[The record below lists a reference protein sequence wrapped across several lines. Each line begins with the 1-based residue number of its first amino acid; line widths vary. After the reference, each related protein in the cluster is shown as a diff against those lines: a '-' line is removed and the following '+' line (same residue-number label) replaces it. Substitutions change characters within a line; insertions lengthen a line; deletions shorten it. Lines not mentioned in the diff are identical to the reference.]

1 MTAAIPIRWSA
12 RAVPLTPTAVVACGP
27 VAARLADRLLTFA
40 DDLLL
45 RLRGVAGRDLIVLTG
60 ESSDLPWLD
69 GVDYLGRD
77 PLAPGLYIPT
87 TLEPTPSVVLLER
100 ALRRRAPQLAAPLAL
115 IPAAAPEHFA
125 ASARPAARDDA
136 REHGEPREPYG
147 HHHGEPD
154 RHAPLAGP
162 AHERAPLPD
171 RPFAALASLP
181 APAPDRPFDALASSR
196 ALSTLRLVSLAD
208 ARPLARARIRAW
220 RGHA

>member
-1 MTAAIPIRWSA
+1 VTAAIPIRWSA
-12 RAVPLTPTAVVACGP
+12 RAVPLTPTAVIACGP

-115 IPAAAPEHFA
+115 MPIGRRG
-125 ASARPAARDDA
+125 ASTQP
-136 REHGEPREPYG
+136 GE
-147 HHHGEPD
+147 
-154 RHAPLAGP
+154 HAPVAEPVHGPRSDGQSTTNIAGP
-162 AHERAPLPD
+162 T
-171 RPFAALASLP
+171 
-181 APAPDRPFDALASSR
+181 
-196 ALSTLRLVSLAD
+196 LSTLRLVSLAD
-208 ARPLARARIRAW
+208 ARPLARARIHAW
-220 RGHA
+220 RGHG